1 MSAAL
6 WCVCTASFLAAV
18 SDLRTRR
25 IPDALA
31 GALFLCGLI
40 LNASAGWQ
48 TAAAGLAIVVAV
60 LVAGTVA
67 FSLKLVGG
75 GDVKLVAAAA
85 GTLGYP
91 AGPIFILFTLLAGGA
106 IAVAYATARGRLKAT
121 LFNVRAFA
129 LPVFAG
135 VQPVPVSDGTPMPYA
150 LAIFAGSLCIA
161 GLQPYMQHLRLP

>member
-1 MSAAL
+1 MVEYAIMLAFIAAVCITAVATRRRENQSAVRLRQRCVARRMSAAL

-85 GTLGYP
+85 GDVGLS
-91 AGPIFILFTLLAGGA
+91 
-106 IAVAYATARGRLKAT
+106 GRAPSSYSSRCW
-121 LFNVRAFA
+121 RAE
-129 LPVFAG
+129 
-135 VQPVPVSDGTPMPYA
+135 
-150 LAIFAGSLCIA
+150 
-161 GLQPYMQHLRLP
+161 R